1 MSKEIAKS
9 PEVLQKEAEIA
20 ALGKALKKKKTTL
33 KSLKTRLNN
42 TRERIME
49 VQRGSQ
55 VQMMNGME
63 DLDNL
68 RIEIAK
74 LAAELK
80 NVKGMTAKEKAEL
93 SAMAESMANEGFGED
108 FEEFKAEKER
118 MESGDFDFD
127 EEFGERIRD
136 MFEPFKVQPD
146 EAEKKNI
153 RKVFLNLSKKFHP
166 DKAKDTTQAEEY
178 HSVMQKI
185 NEAYQNNDIETL
197 LEMERLYIRE
207 EPDFEGVAMADI
219 LQQKIDYL
227 NREIAFITNQVERTS
242 AEIKGLRESDM
253 GQMLTNLD
261 RADREGEG
269 IDTMIEHLNKSVE
282 VFTKLRDALKD
293 SIKKGK
299 VSPKI
304 HELLNELGELGMED
318 EFGLMDHD
326 MPDSMEEIMEQI
338 GDMLGVDMSEIM
350 GEIGDNREGG
360 GDLFNI
366 FGADNY
372 TPNPNPKFAIGSS
385 VCVIKSIKSPIMKK
399 VNMKGWEGRVSS
411 AHIDNRNKNAYNV
424 VFDSITLNEMSE
436 KYLERA
442 IDEIEDFQEH
452 TFVEYQLKAVEP
464 RDTPKDAVATYR
476 TKYHNYNWKYMGEQ
490 GAKFKE
496 ILLTYPDRS
505 DIENWADYLNQK
517 LRFPFDVVTMGNLR
531 NPSGLK
537 AKLMEIS
544 HLDDNFGVMVKLKIP
559 HIGVEAY
566 PLMDLDCAKKK
577 DKRQKTLDLY
587 HQWADESLDLIPS

>member
-42 TRERIME
+42 TRERITE

-108 FEEFKAEKER
+108 FEEFKAKKER

-253 GQMLTNLD
+253 GQMLTNID

-424 VFDSITLNEMSE
+424 VFDSITLNEMTK

-452 TFVEYQLKAVEP
+452 TFIEYQLKAVEP

-505 DIENWADYLNQK
+505 DVENWADYVNQK

-531 NPSGLK
+531 NPPGLK

>member
-42 TRERIME
+42 TRERITE

-108 FEEFKAEKER
+108 FEEFKAKKER

-253 GQMLTNLD
+253 GQMLTNID

-318 EFGLMDHD
+318 EFG
-326 MPDSMEEIMEQI
+326 
-338 GDMLGVDMSEIM
+338 
-350 GEIGDNREGG
+350 
-360 GDLFNI
+360 
-366 FGADNY
+366 
-372 TPNPNPKFAIGSS
+372 
-385 VCVIKSIKSPIMKK
+385 
-399 VNMKGWEGRVSS
+399 
-411 AHIDNRNKNAYNV
+411 
-424 VFDSITLNEMSE
+424 
-436 KYLERA
+436 
-442 IDEIEDFQEH
+442 
-452 TFVEYQLKAVEP
+452 
-464 RDTPKDAVATYR
+464 
-476 TKYHNYNWKYMGEQ
+476 
-490 GAKFKE
+490 
-496 ILLTYPDRS
+496 
-505 DIENWADYLNQK
+505 
-517 LRFPFDVVTMGNLR
+517 
-531 NPSGLK
+531 
-537 AKLMEIS
+537 
-544 HLDDNFGVMVKLKIP
+544 
-559 HIGVEAY
+559 
-566 PLMDLDCAKKK
+566 
-577 DKRQKTLDLY
+577 
-587 HQWADESLDLIPS
+587 